1 MMPVSTLN
9 DFASARRPRRI
20 RSRLAVLSAATLLA
34 GLAAVAGPIAAGAK
48 TTNNDP
54 NAIVEWNSIATST
67 LAAVKAPAEAF
78 LYSGFVQ
85 AAVYD
90 AVIGVHPGYQPYSF
104 TARPVRPASAQAAAV
119 AAAHEIL
126 VTYVPTAQAAL
137 DASYAASLSAMR
149 DGASKSN
156 GANYGIRVAD
166 HLIAV
171 RANDGR
177 NGPALFTQPPA
188 PGVWRPTPPA
198 FAPMLVPWLGSV
210 TPLVIGSPTQ
220 YDPGPPPALT
230 SADYTT
236 DFNEVKA
243 LGGSSGSARTA
254 DQTATAMFFSG
265 NAFVQLNAALRAQ
278 VGLRHLNIVDTA
290 RLFAAVD
297 MSMTDAQI
305 SVWYTKLKYGFWRP
319 ITAINLADTD
329 GNDDTTADP
338 SWTPLLVTPP
348 YPEYVSG
355 YSGVTG
361 AFARG
366 LADALGTDQLDV
378 TLTSTAVPGVTRHY
392 DSVAALCADV
402 ISARVWLGIHFR
414 TADTRAVAIG
424 QHVSDYVLT
433 HEFAAT
439 GD

>member
-1 MMPVSTLN
+1 MHLSQLN
-9 DFASARRPRRI
+9 HFGTRHRSLGIRPD
-20 RSRLAVLSAATLLA
+20 LVVLSAT
-34 GLAAVAGPIAAGAK
+34 AVLVTTAMITGSSAAGAG
-48 TTNNDP
+48 TNNNGP
-54 NAIVEWNSIATST
+54 NAVLEWNSIATST
-67 LAAVKAPAEAF
+67 LTATKAPAEAV
-78 LYSGFVQ
+78 LYAGFVQ

-90 AVIGVHPGYQPYSF
+90 AVVGVHRGYQPYSF
-104 TARPVRPASAQAAAV
+104 TGRPERPASAQAAAV
-119 AAAHEIL
+119 AAAHKIL
-126 VTYVPTAQAAL
+126 ASYVPSAQAAL
-137 DASYAASLSAMR
+137 DASYAASVSAMQ
-149 DGASKSN
+149 DGAAKTN
-156 GANYGIRVAD
+156 GIDYGIQVAD

-198 FAPMLVPWLGSV
+198 FAPMLVPWLASV
-210 TPLVIGSPTQ
+210 TPLVIASPGQ

-230 SADYTT
+230 SATYTA

-243 LGGSSGSARTA
+243 LGGHAGSARTA
-254 DQTATAMFFSG
+254 DQTATAQFFSG
-265 NAFVQLNAALRAQ
+265 NAFLQYNAALRDQ
-278 VGLRHLNIVDTA
+278 VELRHLDIIDAA

-297 MSMTDAQI
+297 VSMADAQI
-305 SVWYTKLKYGFWRP
+305 SVWYAKLKYGLWRP

-348 YPEYVSG
+348 YPDYVSG
-355 YSGVTG
+355 YSGLTG
-361 AFARG
+361 AFARS
-366 LADALGTDQLDV
+366 LADALGTDQLNV

-392 DSVAALCADV
+392 DSVTSLCADV

-414 TADTRAVAIG
+414 TADTRGAAIG
-424 QHVSDYVLT
+424 QQVSDYVLA